1 MITINNS
8 NFEQEVLQSKI
19 PVMIKFT
26 APWCGPCR
34 VIQPILEEVAKEV
47 EGKAQIVKLDIDDSP
62 ELAAKFKVKSIPTM
76 IVIKSGEVIKTQIG
90 SVPKDKILALF
101 ELENK

>member
-1 MITINNS
+1 MKTITND

-26 APWCGPCR
+26 ASWCGPCR

-47 EGKAQIVKLDIDDSP
+47 EGKAEIVKLDIDDSS

-76 IVIKSGEVIKTQIG
+76 IVFKNGEAIKTQIG
-90 SVPKDKILALF
+90 SVPKSKILALF
-101 ELENK
+101 ELEDK